1 MKYYDIR
8 KNLKI
13 KKEKSDTNFKD
24 VSKICT
30 KAEKKKEIKDKSNTE
45 TRKEKFRMAFQ
56 FLFRFLNTEG
66 RARRAPL
73 VSLWFEET

>member
-30 KAEKKKEIKDKSNTE
+30 KKKKKSKINPTWK
-45 TRKEKFRMAFQ
+45 RGKK
-56 FLFRFLNTEG
+56 N
-66 RARRAPL
+66 
-73 VSLWFEET
+73 FEWHFNFFFVF

>member
-30 KAEKKKEIKDKSNTE
+30 KAEKKKRNQ
-45 TRKEKFRMAFQ
+45 R
-56 FLFRFLNTEG
+56 
-66 RARRAPL
+66 
-73 VSLWFEET
+73 

>member
-30 KAEKKKEIKDKSNTE
+30 KKKKEIKDKSNME

-66 RARRAPL
+66 GARRAPL
-73 VSLWFEET
+73 ISLWFEET

>member
-1 MKYYDIR
+1 MIQ
-8 KNLKI
+8 
-13 KKEKSDTNFKD
+13 T
-24 VSKICT
+24 SKMSRRSAQ
-30 KAEKKKEIKDKSNTE
+30 KKKKEIKDKSNTE